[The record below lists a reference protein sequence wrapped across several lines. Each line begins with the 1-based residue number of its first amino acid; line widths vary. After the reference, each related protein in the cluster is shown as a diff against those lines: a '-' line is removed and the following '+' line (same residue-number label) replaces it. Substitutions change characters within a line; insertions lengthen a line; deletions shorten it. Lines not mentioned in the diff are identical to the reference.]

1 MSGGVAA
8 GLLTGRK
15 VLLCHIRLL
24 VQVICV
30 QVYPANQNGIIPNM
44 TSEIIVQTAEE
55 LIELGAT
62 LGSLLRGGETIEL
75 VGDIGAGKT
84 TLTKG
89 LARGMGIAEEV
100 QSPTFTLSRVYD
112 APNGRRLAHYDFYRL
127 NNAGIMQAE
136 LAEVVQD
143 ARTVTVI
150 EWAAVVGDVL
160 PDDTLRI
167 TICVQADD
175 TRRLELEAGGE
186 CSKHIVQELMK

>member
-1 MSGGVAA
+1 MSGGAAA

-55 LIELGAT
+55 L
-62 LGSLLRGGETIEL
+62 
-75 VGDIGAGKT
+75 
-84 TLTKG
+84 TKG

-112 APNGRRLAHYDFYRL
+112 APNGRWLAHYDFYRL

-143 ARTVTVI
+143 AQTVTVI

-167 TICVQADD
+167 TIRVQADD